1 MPKGKKVDEDEEV
14 DKEEDFDD
22 EEDFEDDA
30 EGDKPEDFEDDEEED
45 IDEEEEIDEEED
57 EELEGEE
64 ELEEGKEVKAKE
76 VKTEKPGEE
85 GEYDYEANLDYK
97 IENVVATVCV
107 EITEKIDLNQIAR
120 KHADVEY
127 NPERFPG
134 LVMRIEKPRATI
146 LIFSTGKM
154 VVTGLRQASEAERV
168 VDKVVKNIRKAG
180 IKLSNPEITI
190 QNIVAS
196 GDLHTNIDLNM
207 AAIVMEYAMYEP
219 EVFPGLIY
227 RMQDPKTV
235 FLIFSTGRIVC
246 TGAKQKEIVRDA
258 VLKLNR
264 QVRELG
270 VAKKDI
276 GDSEYQDI
284 TFI

>member
-1 MPKGKKVDEDEEV
+1 MSEEEFNEDNEKKEGEAEDEW
-14 DKEEDFDD
+14 EDY
-22 EEDFEDDA
+22 DF
-30 EGDKPEDFEDDEEED
+30 
-45 IDEEEEIDEEED
+45 
-57 EELEGEE
+57 
-64 ELEEGKEVKAKE
+64 
-76 VKTEKPGEE
+76 
-85 GEYDYEANLDYK
+85 EANLDYK
-97 IENVVATVCV
+97 IENVVGTVVV
-107 EITEKIDLNQIAR
+107 EITEKVDLNQIAR
-120 KHADVEY
+120 KLPDVEY

-154 VVTGLRQASEAERV
+154 VITGLRKASESG
-168 VDKVVKNIRKAG
+168 KVVQKVIKNIKKAG
-180 IKLSNPEITI
+180 IDVKNPVITI

-246 TGAKQKEIVRDA
+246 TGAKDKSIVREA
-258 VLKLNR
+258 VLKLNKE
-264 QVRELG
+264 VRELG
-270 VAKKDI
+270 IAKKNLDSIDYEDI
-276 GDSEYQDI
+276 S
-284 TFI
+284 FL

>member
-1 MPKGKKVDEDEEV
+1 MTEKKEKVVE
-14 DKEEDFDD
+14 KEE
-22 EEDFEDDA
+22 EI
-30 EGDKPEDFEDDEEED
+30 K
-45 IDEEEEIDEEED
+45 DEEEEIKDEKDEIED
-57 EELEGEE
+57 GEE
-64 ELEEGKEVKAKE
+64 
-76 VKTEKPGEE
+76 
-85 GEYDYEANLDYK
+85 LDYK
-97 IENVVATVCV
+97 IENVVATVVV
-107 EITEKIDLNQIAR
+107 EITEKIDLNIIAR

-134 LVMRIEKPRATI
+134 LVMRILKPKATI

-154 VVTGLRQASEAERV
+154 VVTGMRKASEAGRV
-168 VDKVVKNIRKAG
+168 VEKVLKRIRKAG
-180 IKLSNPEITI
+180 IKVSNPEITI

-246 TGAKQKEIVRDA
+246 TGAKKKEIVREA
-258 VLKLNR
+258 VKKLNKE
-264 QVRELG
+264 VRKLG
-270 VAKKDI
+270 VAKKDL
-276 GDSEYQDI
+276 GNPDYQDI
-284 TFI
+284 TFV

>member
-1 MPKGKKVDEDEEV
+1 MAEE
-14 DKEEDFDD
+14 EEDFD
-22 EEDFEDDA
+22 EDFE
-30 EGDKPEDFEDDEEED
+30 
-45 IDEEEEIDEEED
+45 EEEEE
-57 EELEGEE
+57 EGEE
-64 ELEEGKEVKAKE
+64 EEG
-76 VKTEKPGEE
+76 
-85 GEYDYEANLDYK
+85 LDYK
-97 IENVVATVCV
+97 IENVVATVVV

-134 LVMRIEKPRATI
+134 LVMRIEKPKATI

-154 VVTGLRQASEAERV
+154 VVTGLRKASEAERV

-180 IKLSNPEITI
+180 IKVSNPEITI

-246 TGAKQKEIVRDA
+246 TGAKQKEIVKEA
-258 VLKLNR
+258 VSKLNI

-270 VAKKDI
+270 VAKKEL
-276 GDSEYQDI
+276 GDTDYQDI

>member
-1 MPKGKKVDEDEEV
+1 MV
-14 DKEEDFDD
+14 KEE
-22 EEDFEDDA
+22 EKKED
-30 EGDKPEDFEDDEEED
+30 K
-45 IDEEEEIDEEED
+45 
-57 EELEGEE
+57 EE
-64 ELEEGKEVKAKE
+64 ELEVVE
-76 VKTEKPGEE
+76 EKDGEDE
-85 GEYDYEANLDYK
+85 KGLDYK
-97 IENVVATVCV
+97 IENVVATVVV

-134 LVMRIEKPRATI
+134 LVMRILKPKATI

-154 VVTGLRQASEAERV
+154 VVTGMRKASEA
-168 VDKVVKNIRKAG
+168 DKVVEKVLKNIRKAG
-180 IKLSNPEITI
+180 IKVSNPEITI

-246 TGAKQKEIVRDA
+246 TGAKRKEIVKEA
-258 VLKLNR
+258 VRKLNIE
-264 QVRELG
+264 VRELG
-270 VAKKDI
+270 VAKKELGNSD
-276 GDSEYQDI
+276 YQDI

>member
-1 MPKGKKVDEDEEV
+1 MAEKKKKIVEKEEEIK
-14 DKEEDFDD
+14 DKEE
-22 EEDFEDDA
+22 EIK
-30 EGDKPEDFEDDEEED
+30 DK
-45 IDEEEEIDEEED
+45 ED
-57 EELEGEE
+57 EIEDGE
-64 ELEEGKEVKAKE
+64 A
-76 VKTEKPGEE
+76 
-85 GEYDYEANLDYK
+85 LDYK
-97 IENVVATVCV
+97 IENVVATVVV
-107 EITEKIDLNQIAR
+107 EITEKIDLNIIAR

-134 LVMRIEKPRATI
+134 LVMRILKPKATI

-154 VVTGLRQASEAERV
+154 VVTGMRKASEADRV
-168 VDKVVKNIRKAG
+168 VEKVLKRIRKAG
-180 IKLSNPEITI
+180 IKVSNPEITI

-246 TGAKQKEIVRDA
+246 TGAKKKEIVREA
-258 VLKLNR
+258 VKKLNKE
-264 QVRELG
+264 VRKLG
-270 VAKKDI
+270 VAKENLGNPD
-276 GDSEYQDI
+276 YQDV
-284 TFI
+284 TFV

>member
-1 MPKGKKVDEDEEV
+1 MAKKVERVEEEV
-14 DKEEDFDD
+14 
-22 EEDFEDDA
+22 
-30 EGDKPEDFEDDEEED
+30 EEEKTH
-45 IDEEEEIDEEED
+45 DEASEIEKR
-57 EELEGEE
+57 EG
-64 ELEEGKEVKAKE
+64 
-76 VKTEKPGEE
+76 
-85 GEYDYEANLDYK
+85 LDYK
-97 IENVVATVCV
+97 IENVVATVVV
-107 EITEKIDLNQIAR
+107 EITEKIDLNIIAR

-134 LVMRIEKPRATI
+134 LVMRIEKPKATI

-154 VVTGLRQASEAERV
+154 VVTGLRKATEAGRV
-168 VDKVVKNIRKAG
+168 VEKVVKNIRKAG
-180 IKLSNPEITI
+180 IIVSNPEITI

-227 RMQDPKTV
+227 RMQEPKTV

-246 TGAKQKEIVRDA
+246 TGAKKKEIVKEA
-258 VLKLNR
+258 VKKLNKE
-264 QVRELG
+264 VRDLG
-270 VAKKDI
+270 VAKKDL
-276 GDSEYQDI
+276 GNPDYQDI

>member
-1 MPKGKKVDEDEEV
+1 MVEEKFEKGEE
-14 DKEEDFDD
+14 KEEDF
-22 EEDFEDDA
+22 ES
-30 EGDKPEDFEDDEEED
+30 
-45 IDEEEEIDEEED
+45 
-57 EELEGEE
+57 
-64 ELEEGKEVKAKE
+64 
-76 VKTEKPGEE
+76 
-85 GEYDYEANLDYK
+85 NLDYK
-97 IENVVATVCV
+97 IENVVATVVV
-107 EITEKIDLNQIAR
+107 EITEKIDLLQIAG
-120 KHADVEY
+120 KHAEVEY

-154 VVTGLRQASEAERV
+154 VVTGLRKAAEAPRV
-168 VDKVVKNIRKAG
+168 VEKVVKNIRKAG
-180 IKLSNPEITI
+180 IKAANPVITI

-227 RMQDPKTV
+227 RMQEPKTV

-246 TGAKQKEIVRDA
+246 TGAKKKEIVRDA
-258 VLKLNR
+258 VLKLNK

-270 VAKKDI
+270 VARKDMS
-276 GDSEYQDI
+276 DSEYQDI

>member
-1 MPKGKKVDEDEEV
+1 MVKEKEKKED
-14 DKEEDFDD
+14 K
-22 EEDFEDDA
+22 
-30 EGDKPEDFEDDEEED
+30 K
-45 IDEEEEIDEEED
+45 
-57 EELEGEE
+57 EELEVVEEKDGED
-64 ELEEGKEVKAKE
+64 
-76 VKTEKPGEE
+76 EKG
-85 GEYDYEANLDYK
+85 LDYK
-97 IENVVATVCV
+97 IENVVATVVV

-134 LVMRIEKPRATI
+134 LVMRILKPKATI

-154 VVTGLRQASEAERV
+154 VVTGMRKASEA
-168 VDKVVKNIRKAG
+168 DKVVEKVLKNIRKAG
-180 IKLSNPEITI
+180 IKVSNPEITI

-246 TGAKQKEIVRDA
+246 TGAKRKEIVKEA
-258 VLKLNR
+258 VRKLNIE
-264 QVRELG
+264 VRELG
-270 VAKKDI
+270 VAKKELGT
-276 GDSEYQDI
+276 GDYQDI

>member
-1 MPKGKKVDEDEEV
+1 MS
-14 DKEEDFDD
+14 
-22 EEDFEDDA
+22 
-30 EGDKPEDFEDDEEED
+30 EEEIED
-45 IDEEEEIDEEED
+45 LDEEEEDNSDYE
-57 EELEGEE
+57 EE
-64 ELEEGKEVKAKE
+64 ELE
-76 VKTEKPGEE
+76 TEE
-85 GEYDYEANLDYK
+85 GLDYK
-97 IENVVATVCV
+97 IENVVATVVV

-154 VVTGLRQASEAERV
+154 VVTGLRKAREAPRV
-168 VDKVVKNIRKAG
+168 VEKVVKNIRKAG
-180 IKLSNPEITI
+180 IKVSNPEITI

-207 AAIVMEYAMYEP
+207 AAIVMEFAMYEP

-227 RMQDPKTV
+227 RMPDPKTV

-246 TGAKQKEIVRDA
+246 TGAKKKEIVRDA
-258 VLKLNR
+258 VRKLNQ

-270 VAKKDI
+270 VAKKELS
-276 GDSEYQDI
+276 DSDYEDI

>member
-1 MPKGKKVDEDEEV
+1 MS
-14 DKEEDFDD
+14 
-22 EEDFEDDA
+22 
-30 EGDKPEDFEDDEEED
+30 EEED
-45 IDEEEEIDEEED
+45 DDFEEEED
-57 EELEGEE
+57 EEE
-64 ELEEGKEVKAKE
+64 ELPSEEG
-76 VKTEKPGEE
+76 
-85 GEYDYEANLDYK
+85 LDYK
-97 IENVVATVCV
+97 IENVVATVTV

-120 KHADVEY
+120 KHAEVEY

-154 VVTGLRQASEAERV
+154 VVTGLRKASEAERV

-258 VLKLNR
+258 VKKLNQ
-264 QVRELG
+264 QVRDLG
-270 VAKKDI
+270 VAKKELI
-276 GDSEYQDI
+276 DSDYQDI

>member
-1 MPKGKKVDEDEEV
+1 MTDEEDE
-14 DKEEDFDD
+14 F
-22 EEDFEDDA
+22 EEDFE
-30 EGDKPEDFEDDEEED
+30 EEED
-45 IDEEEEIDEEED
+45 AEY
-57 EELEGEE
+57 
-64 ELEEGKEVKAKE
+64 EEG
-76 VKTEKPGEE
+76 
-85 GEYDYEANLDYK
+85 LDYK
-97 IENVVATVCV
+97 IENVVATVTV

-120 KHADVEY
+120 KHAEVEY

-154 VVTGLRQASEAERV
+154 VVTGLRKAIEAERV

-258 VLKLNR
+258 VKKLNQ

-270 VAKKDI
+270 VAKKDL
-276 GDSEYQDI
+276 GESDYSDI

>member
-1 MPKGKKVDEDEEV
+1 MAKKAEKVKEEV
-14 DKEEDFDD
+14 KEEVKEVETVD
-22 EEDFEDDA
+22 EEDN
-30 EGDKPEDFEDDEEED
+30 
-45 IDEEEEIDEEED
+45 
-57 EELEGEE
+57 
-64 ELEEGKEVKAKE
+64 LEEGD
-76 VKTEKPGEE
+76 G
-85 GEYDYEANLDYK
+85 LDYK
-97 IENVVATVCV
+97 IENVVATVVV
-107 EITEKIDLNQIAR
+107 EITEKIDLNIIAR

-134 LVMRIEKPRATI
+134 LVMRILKPKATI

-154 VVTGLRQASEAERV
+154 VVTGMRKASEAGRV
-168 VDKVVKNIRKAG
+168 VEKVLKNIRKAG
-180 IKLSNPEITI
+180 IKVSNPEITI

-227 RMQDPKTV
+227 RMQEPKTV

-246 TGAKQKEIVRDA
+246 TGAKKKEIVREA
-258 VLKLNR
+258 VKKLNKE
-264 QVRELG
+264 VRDLG
-270 VAKKDI
+270 VAKKDL
-276 GDSEYQDI
+276 GNPDYQDI

>member
-1 MPKGKKVDEDEEV
+1 MP
-14 DKEEDFDD
+14 
-22 EEDFEDDA
+22 
-30 EGDKPEDFEDDEEED
+30 EEEIKD
-45 IDEEEEIDEEED
+45 SDEEEEDDSDYEEDEEED
-57 EELEGEE
+57 ELET
-64 ELEEGKEVKAKE
+64 EEG
-76 VKTEKPGEE
+76 
-85 GEYDYEANLDYK
+85 LDYK
-97 IENVVATVCV
+97 IENVVATVVV

-154 VVTGLRQASEAERV
+154 VVTGLRKAREAPRV
-168 VDKVVKNIRKAG
+168 VEKVVKNIRKAG
-180 IKLSNPEITI
+180 IKVSNPEITI

-207 AAIVMEYAMYEP
+207 AAIVMEFAMYEP

-227 RMQDPKTV
+227 RMPDPKTV

-246 TGAKQKEIVRDA
+246 TGAKKKEIVRDA
-258 VLKLNR
+258 VRKLNQ

-270 VAKKDI
+270 VAKKELS
-276 GDSEYQDI
+276 DSDYEDI

>member
-1 MPKGKKVDEDEEV
+1 MPKEKI
-14 DKEEDFDD
+14 KEI
-22 EEDFEDDA
+22 
-30 EGDKPEDFEDDEEED
+30 ED
-45 IDEEEEIDEEED
+45 IDEEEEDDGDYEEE
-57 EELEGEE
+57 EEE
-64 ELEEGKEVKAKE
+64 ELES
-76 VKTEKPGEE
+76 EE
-85 GEYDYEANLDYK
+85 GLDYK
-97 IENVVATVCV
+97 IENVVATVVV

-154 VVTGLRQASEAERV
+154 VVTGLRKAREAPRV
-168 VDKVVKNIRKAG
+168 VEKVVKNIRKAG
-180 IKLSNPEITI
+180 IKVSNPEITI

-207 AAIVMEYAMYEP
+207 AAIVMEFAMYEP

-227 RMQDPKTV
+227 RMPDPKTV

-246 TGAKQKEIVRDA
+246 TGAKKKEIVRDA
-258 VLKLNR
+258 VRKLNQ

-270 VAKKDI
+270 VAKKELSDN
-276 GDSEYQDI
+276 DYEDI

>member
-1 MPKGKKVDEDEEV
+1 MS
-14 DKEEDFDD
+14 
-22 EEDFEDDA
+22 
-30 EGDKPEDFEDDEEED
+30 EEEND
-45 IDEEEEIDEEED
+45 FEEEEDEEED
-57 EELEGEE
+57 EEEE
-64 ELEEGKEVKAKE
+64 EF
-76 VKTEKPGEE
+76 
-85 GEYDYEANLDYK
+85 DYESDLDYK
-97 IENVVATVCV
+97 IENVVATVTV

-120 KHADVEY
+120 KHAEVEY

-154 VVTGLRQASEAERV
+154 VVTGLRKASEAERV
-168 VDKVVKNIRKAG
+168 VEKVVKNIRKAG
-180 IKLSNPEITI
+180 IKLANPEITI

-227 RMQDPKTV
+227 RMQEPKTV

-246 TGAKQKEIVRDA
+246 TGAKKKEIVRDA
-258 VLKLNR
+258 VMKLNQ
-264 QVRELG
+264 QVRDLG
-270 VAKKDI
+270 VAKKELSDT
-276 GDSEYQDI
+276 DYQDI